1 MSLFAIGDPH
11 LSFGCQ
17 KPMDIFKGW
26 ENHAQRLAENWKNAV
41 GENDTVV
48 LPGDISWAMNF
59 EELLPD
65 FQFLHRLPGKK
76 VILKGNHDY
85 WWSTKHKMDQFLQ
98 QNGLDD
104 IEVLHNSCVCAE
116 GFCLCGT
123 RGWLFE
129 NGQPHDE
136 KVLAREAGRLRL
148 SLDAAKDKDG
158 ELLVFLHYPPV
169 FGQEVNLPI
178 LHTLQE
184 YGIRRVYYGH
194 VHGSGCSYAL
204 NGFYQGIDFRLV
216 SGDFLGF
223 YPVKIEKSTDKTQLF

>member
-85 WWSTKHKMDQFLQ
+85 WW
-98 QNGLDD
+98 
-104 IEVLHNSCVCAE
+104 
-116 GFCLCGT
+116 
-123 RGWLFE
+123 
-129 NGQPHDE
+129 
-136 KVLAREAGRLRL
+136 
-148 SLDAAKDKDG
+148 
-158 ELLVFLHYPPV
+158 
-169 FGQEVNLPI
+169 
-178 LHTLQE
+178 
-184 YGIRRVYYGH
+184 
-194 VHGSGCSYAL
+194 
-204 NGFYQGIDFRLV
+204 
-216 SGDFLGF
+216 
-223 YPVKIEKSTDKTQLF
+223 